1 MKKVTFLLAAILV
14 LGVSNIVKAQ
24 DGDTDK
30 ASHSFGVQIN
40 PTALVDIEGV
50 TDFTL
55 TPVVGTEA
63 GAQPFSFEGV
73 QNSAHW
79 LNYTSVKD
87 AKNQTRSITAEL
99 SYEGTTLPA
108 GMSIVLTPVTPTSDG
123 QGVKGSVAEAPIVLD
138 QNAEAAQTVVSG
150 IGSCYTGDG
159 AGKGVNLIY
168 SLQLNED
175 DFGTIEADTYAATVT
190 YTISDK

>member
-50 TDFTL
+50 EAFTL
-55 TPVVGTEA
+55 EPVVGAEA
-63 GAQPFSFEGV
+63 GAQPFSFDGV
-73 QNSAHW
+73 TNDAHW

-87 AKNQTRSITAEL
+87 AENETRSITAKL
-99 SYEGTTLPA
+99 SYNGTSLPA
-108 GMSIVLTPVTPTSDG
+108 GMTIVLTPKAAKNG
-123 QGVKGSVAEAPIVLD
+123 GKGNKGTVNETAIDLD
-138 QNAEAAQTVVSG
+138 QDAEVGHTIVSG

-159 AGKGVNLIY
+159 TEVGVNLVY
-168 SLQLNED
+168 SLKLNED
-175 DFGTIEADTYAATVT
+175 DFGTIEADTYTATVT
-190 YTISDK
+190 YTISDN